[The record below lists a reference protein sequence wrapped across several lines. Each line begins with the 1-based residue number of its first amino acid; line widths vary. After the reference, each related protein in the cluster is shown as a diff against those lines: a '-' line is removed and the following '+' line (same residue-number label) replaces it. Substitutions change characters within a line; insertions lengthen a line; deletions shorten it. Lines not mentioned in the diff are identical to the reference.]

1 MLRQPIKERR
11 LPFSTGV
18 AWTALMDVETLR
30 ACIPGCVS
38 LTALSPTEFAV
49 TVVTE
54 IGPLRT
60 TVKGVIEL
68 QRHGDA
74 DPPASYTLRFD
85 GSGRF
90 IGRTQGEALVQLRSD
105 ADGRTIL
112 SYGTQARVS
121 GRLAAAGAP
130 IIDIAVQ
137 ALADNFFNR
146 FRDYAHKFAPEP
158 SRTVAPCR
166 IR

>member
-1 MLRQPIKERR
+1 MRRQPINERR

-18 AWTALMDVETLR
+18 AWNALTDVEILK
-30 ACIPGCVS
+30 ACIPGCVA
-38 LTALSPTEFAV
+38 LTAMSPTQFTV
-49 TVVTE
+49 TVVTG

-74 DPPASYTLRFD
+74 DPPTSYTLRFD

-90 IGRTQGEALVQLRSD
+90 IGRTQGEAQVQLRPD
-105 ADGRTIL
+105 ADGRAIL
-112 SYGTQARVS
+112 SYGTKARVS

-137 ALADNFFNR
+137 ELAENFFNR
-146 FRDYAHKFAPEP
+146 FRDYTHKFARET
-158 SRTVAPCR
+158 RTASAG
-166 IR
+166 

>member
-1 MLRQPIKERR
+1 MRQQPIRERR

-18 AWTALMDVETLR
+18 AWNALTDVEVLK

-38 LTALSPTEFAV
+38 LTAMSPTEFAV
-49 TVVTE
+49 IIVTG
-54 IGPLRT
+54 IGPIRT

-90 IGRTQGEALVQLRSD
+90 IGRAQGEAQVQLRPD

-112 SYGTQARVS
+112 SYGTKARVS

-130 IIDIAVQ
+130 IIDVAVQ
-137 ALADNFFNR
+137 ELAEDFFDR
-146 FRDYAHKFAPEP
+146 FRDYAHKFEREAQTAP
-158 SRTVAPCR
+158 AG
-166 IR
+166 